1 MKKILIFL
9 ATAGLFTACSSD
21 IELTKPDNFTE
32 EIQFSVASI
41 YSPATANMAKAV
53 TRAGEHN
60 HIIWNDA
67 KHANTL
73 GVFGYGD
80 GDIANVIFDNQKATY
95 ADADSKWNY
104 EPLKYWPEFTQ
115 YSSFDFFG
123 YMLEDDD
130 LVESNLPDAATI
142 TKDGSNFTLSFPATL
157 TSPILTSGDNTPLIC
172 HAPHRTTVPGFT
184 IPFKM
189 DQTLTGYDI
198 QFQLGE
204 KMNALRYFVIKSV
217 KIYGDNLPK
226 GGTISRTYT
235 LSGGTWTAAPVTWTD
250 LTPATVSATDAVE
263 LAPDWVI
270 TDKENAGYA
279 ANLAARTVNTHTEWV
294 KWGAAGL
301 GNGAF
306 YAIPHASFTPT
317 IEVTYDVYTDIDG
330 NGDDKYS
337 LDRKDVKSTIVLNK
351 DNFEALKSGTG
362 TTGEIQHINIKIVP
376 DYLYV
381 LSDDDQ
387 TIGFLIVGRE

>member
-9 ATAGLFTACSSD
+9 AAAGLFTACSSD

-41 YSPATANMAKAV
+41 YSPTAANMAKAV

-60 HIIWNDA
+60 HIAWDDDH
-67 KHANTL
+67 HANTL

-80 GDIANVIFDNQKATY
+80 ESTENVIFDNQKVTY
-95 ADADSKWNY
+95 ADSKWATA
-104 EPLKYWPEFTQ
+104 KYWAEFTQ

-130 LVESNLPDAATI
+130 LVEGKLPDAATV

-172 HAPHRTTVPGFT
+172 HAPHRTTVPGFA
-184 IPFKM
+184 IPFVM

-204 KMNALRYFVIKSV
+204 KMSNLRYFVIKSV
-217 KIYGDNLPK
+217 KIYGDDLPI
-226 GGTISRTYT
+226 GGTVSRTYT
-235 LSGGTWTAAPVTWTD
+235 LTDGKWSETQAPVTWTGV
-250 LTPATVSATDAVE
+250 TKFSVSAADAV
-263 LAPDWVI
+263 AI
-270 TDKENAGYA
+270 TSEAKTISSSTD
-279 ANLAARTVNTHTEWV
+279 WV
-294 KWGAAGL
+294 KWGTDGS
-301 GNGAF
+301 NAF
-306 YAIPHASFTPT
+306 YAIPHADFTPT
-317 IEVTYDVYTDIDG
+317 IEVTYDVYAKADL
-330 NGDDKYS
+330 NGDKTTIT
-337 LDRKDVKSTIVLNK
+337 RKDVKSTIVLNEN
-351 DNFEALKSGTG
+351 NFEALKSGTG

-387 TIGFLIVGRE
+387 AIGYLIVGK

>member
-53 TRAGEHN
+53 TRAGEHS
-60 HIIWNDA
+60 HSDHSDWNDA
-67 KHANTL
+67 QHANTL

-80 GDIANVIFDNQKATY
+80 GDIANVIFNNQKATY
-95 ADADSKWNY
+95 AASKWSY
-104 EPLKYWPEFTQ
+104 TPAKYWAEFTQ

-123 YMLEDDD
+123 YMLE
-130 LVESNLPDAATI
+130 NATTLPTATV

-157 TSPILTSGDNTPLIC
+157 SSPILTSGDNTPLIC
-172 HAPHRTTVPGFT
+172 HAPHRTTVPGFA
-184 IPFKM
+184 IPFEM

-204 KMNALRYFVIKSV
+204 KMSNLRYFVIKSV
-217 KIYGDNLPK
+217 KIYGNNLPV
-226 GGTISRTYT
+226 GGTVSRTYT
-235 LSGGTWTAAPVTWTD
+235 LTDGKWSETQAPVTW
-250 LTPATVSATDAVE
+250 SALSLDAV
-263 LAPDWVI
+263 P
-270 TDKENAGYA
+270 A
-279 ANLAARTVNTHTEWV
+279 ANAVAIASTEKTISNQTDWV
-294 KWGAAGL
+294 KWGTDGS
-301 GNGAF
+301 NAF

-317 IEVTYDVYTDIDG
+317 IEVTYDVHAKSDLNSDETTIT
-330 NGDDKYS
+330 
-337 LDRKDVKSTIVLNK
+337 RKDVTSTIVLNQA
-351 DNFEALKSGTG
+351 NFEALKSGTG
-362 TTGEIQHINIKIVP
+362 TTGEIQHIQIKIVP

-387 TIGFLIVGRE
+387 TIGYLIVGRE